1 MRLLLAALAVTA
13 VVVLG
18 SLVAVAAPSAL
29 APTASAAHA
38 EYCPA
43 GEVQRRLRAYKAYTK
58 QMSRQRYRYFQ
69 QTKNRRLRAVFVRKQ
84 KAQQKAL
91 LRALLR
97 CN

>member
-18 SLVAVAAPSAL
+18 SLVAI
-29 APTASAAHA
+29 AAHA

-58 QMSRQRYRYFQ
+58 QTSRQRYRYFQ
-69 QTKNRRLRAVFVRKQ
+69 QTRNRRLRAAFVRKQ